1 LVTIV
6 WVYGEGGWLAVP
18 RGSKRLDE
26 YLRQLSGMVRG
37 GAVSLDEVIRR
48 VVEEAVAEAASRA
61 SGSAGVQELGP
72 LVARLERI
80 EESLRRLEEEL
91 AGLRR
96 EIRDIAQRGSGLSRR
111 DIEELARAIA
121 AAVAVSREQGQ
132 GRREPKWL
140 RLLAER
146 LREKG
151 GLVLLEELPPE
162 LRQEVDL
169 GALEARGYVV
179 ASLAGRRVIAT
190 REAVREFG
198 EKLRSLKA
206 SDEYEAEAA
215 LGRYGVL
222 FRLLRSEGLVYYA
235 GPSRGWVLENKARV
249 LLGL

>member
-1 LVTIV
+1 MSPVA
-6 WVYGEGGWLAVP
+6 WVYGEGGWIAVP

-37 GAVSLDEVIRR
+37 GTVSLDEVIRR
-48 VVEEAVAEAASRA
+48 VVEEAVAEAVTRA
-61 SGSAGVQELGP
+61 QGGTGAQELGS

-96 EIRDIAQRGSGLSRR
+96 EIRDLAQRGSGLSRR

-121 AAVAVSREQGQ
+121 AAVVVSREQGQ
-132 GRREPKWL
+132 ERREPKWL

-162 LRQEVDL
+162 LRQEVDT
-169 GALEARGYVV
+169 GVLEARGYVV

-235 GPSRGWVLENKARV
+235 GPSRGWVLENRARV